1 MMPPPATPGI
11 AAGYEAETRAL
22 CRQGAETACLLAILL
37 VPPFALLDYIVSRQC
52 FSLFLGMRLGCVVI
66 MGLILAALRTQ
77 VEAQLIDYFDTVV
90 TQPIAPAIGAN
101 RLVDP
106 PT

>member
-37 VPPFALLDYIVSRQC
+37 VPLFALLDYIVWRQC
-52 FSLFLGMRLGCVVI
+52 FSLFLGMRLGCVAI
-66 MGLILAALRTQ
+66 MGLILAVLRSRFGEPHAVADEALPGR
-77 VEAQLIDYFDTVV
+77 
-90 TQPIAPAIGAN
+90 
-101 RLVDP
+101 
-106 PT
+106 